1 MDKKILVL
9 YTTADG
15 KEVEVEVTE
24 AIANLLADFQREDEN
39 YWRKMRR
46 HNELSLDALSE
57 DTEFEPVDQT
67 ADVEAN
73 YAEQEKNIELTT
85 AINKLSKKDREL
97 IETVYFKEVSAKD
110 YAEKNGISFQAVYKR
125 LIKIYEKLRNILSE
139 TVE

>member
-1 MDKKILVL
+1 MDKKTLIL

-15 KEVEVEVTE
+15 KTIEVEVTE
-24 AIANLLADFQREDEN
+24 AIAKLLADFQREDES

-57 DTEFEPVDQT
+57 DTEFEPIDPT

-73 YAEQEKNIELTT
+73 YIEQEGKVELTA

-97 IETVYFKEVSAKD
+97 IETVYFEEVSAKD

-125 LIKIYEKLRNILSE
+125 LVKIYEKLKNILSE